1 MIEVQAVEDAAKV
14 VGVAGQQ
21 AFHGSML
28 TRLERR
34 YRARMSEPT
43 PVRFTATLLRP
54 AQPKN
59 ATWRF
64 LRVPPTA
71 SKQLPSRGMVSVTGT
86 LAGHAFKATLEPDG
100 EGSHWLKVPRALHE
114 AASAEAGKT
123 VALELLPVDKEPEP
137 TLPPDLRKA
146 LATSPAATVQ
156 WKAITPA
163 ARRDFIQW
171 IATSKQDATRER
183 RIRTGCDMLEAGK
196 KRICCFDRSG
206 MYSRGNIG
214 APEPA
219 AD

>member
-1 MIEVQAVEDAAKV
+1 
-14 VGVAGQQ
+14 
-21 AFHGSML
+21 
-28 TRLERR
+28 
-34 YRARMSEPT
+34 MSEPT
-43 PVRFTATLLRP
+43 PVRFTAMLLRP

-64 LRVPPTA
+64 LRVSAEA
-71 SKQLPSRGMVSVTGT
+71 SKHLSSRGMVSVTGT
-86 LAGHAFKATLEPDG
+86 LDGHAFMATLEPDG

-114 AASAEAGKT
+114 AASAEAGKS
-123 VALELLPVDKEPEP
+123 VALELVPVDKEPEP
-137 TLPPDLRKA
+137 KLPADLKKA
-146 LATSPAATVQ
+146 LAASPAATVQ

-171 IATSKQDATRER
+171 IATAKQEATRER

>member
-1 MIEVQAVEDAAKV
+1 
-14 VGVAGQQ
+14 
-21 AFHGSML
+21 
-28 TRLERR
+28 
-34 YRARMSEPT
+34 MSEPE

-59 ATWRF
+59 AAWRF
-64 LRVPPTA
+64 LRMPPAA
-71 SKQLPSRGMVSVTGT
+71 SKRLPSRGMVSVSGM
-86 LAGHAFKATLEPDG
+86 LEGHAFKATLEPDG

-114 AASAEAGKT
+114 AAGVEAGKS
-123 VALELLPVDKEPEP
+123 VALELVPVDKDPEP
-137 TLPPDLRKA
+137 KLPPDLKKA
-146 LATSPAATVQ
+146 LAASPAATVQ

-171 IATSKQDATRER
+171 IATAKKVETRER
-183 RIRTGCDMLEAGK
+183 RIRTGCDMLEVGK

>member
-1 MIEVQAVEDAAKV
+1 MTNARQ
-14 VGVAGQQ
+14 
-21 AFHGSML
+21 
-28 TRLERR
+28 RR
-34 YRARMSEPT
+34 YRARMSEPKT
-43 PVRFTATLLRP
+43 VRFTATLLRP
-54 AQPKN
+54 AEPKN

-64 LRVPPTA
+64 LRVPSAA

-86 LAGHAFKATLEPDG
+86 LDGRAFKATLEPDG

-114 AASAEAGKT
+114 AAAGQT
-123 VALELLPVDKEPEP
+123 VALELVPVDKEPEP
-137 TLPPDLRKA
+137 RLPADLKQA
-146 LATSPAATVQ
+146 LAASAAATVQ

-171 IATSKQDATRER
+171 VATAKQDATRGR

-206 MYSRGNIG
+206 IYSRGNIG

>member
-1 MIEVQAVEDAAKV
+1 
-14 VGVAGQQ
+14 
-21 AFHGSML
+21 
-28 TRLERR
+28 
-34 YRARMSEPT
+34 MSEPAT
-43 PVRFTATLLRP
+43 IRFKATLRRP
-54 AQPKN
+54 AQPKG

-64 LRVPPTA
+64 LVLPAAASAKLPTR
-71 SKQLPSRGMVSVTGT
+71 SMVSVQGT
-86 LAGHAFKATLEPDG
+86 LAGQRFQATLEPDG

>member
-1 MIEVQAVEDAAKV
+1 M
-14 VGVAGQQ
+14 
-21 AFHGSML
+21 
-28 TRLERR
+28 T
-34 YRARMSEPT
+34 EPKS
-43 PVRFTATLLRP
+43 VRFTAALLRP

-64 LRVPPTA
+64 LRVPPAA

-86 LAGHAFKATLEPDG
+86 LDGQAFKATLEPDG

-137 TLPPDLRKA
+137 KLPADLKQA
-146 LATSPAATVQ
+146 LAASSAATGQ
-156 WKAITPA
+156 WKSITPA

-171 IATSKQDATRER
+171 IATSKLDATRER
-183 RIRTGCDMLEAGK
+183 RISTGCDMLEAGK
-196 KRICCFDRSG
+196 KRICCFDRPG

-219 AD
+219 ASEKGPE

>member
-1 MIEVQAVEDAAKV
+1 M
-14 VGVAGQQ
+14 
-21 AFHGSML
+21 
-28 TRLERR
+28 T
-34 YRARMSEPT
+34 EPT

-64 LRVPPTA
+64 IRVPADA
-71 SKQLPSRGMVSVTGT
+71 SKRLPSRGMVSVSGT
-86 LAGHAFKATLEPDG
+86 LDGQAFMATLEPDG

-114 AASAEAGKT
+114 AARVDAGT
-123 VALELLPVDKEPEP
+123 SVAMTLLPVDKEPEP
-137 TLPPDLRKA
+137 KLPADLKQA
-146 LATSPAATVQ
+146 LAASPAATVQ

-171 IATSKQDATRER
+171 IATAKQDATRER

-206 MYSRGNIG
+206 MYSRGKIG
-214 APEPA
+214 APEEKGSE
-219 AD
+219 

>member
-1 MIEVQAVEDAAKV
+1 MN
-14 VGVAGQQ
+14 
-21 AFHGSML
+21 
-28 TRLERR
+28 
-34 YRARMSEPT
+34 EPKA
-43 PVRFTATLLRP
+43 VRFTATLLRP

-64 LRVPPTA
+64 LRVPPAA
-71 SKQLPSRGMVSVTGT
+71 SRQLPSRGMVSVTGT
-86 LAGHAFKATLEPDG
+86 LEGHAFKATLEPDG
-100 EGSHWLKVPRALHE
+100 EGSHWLKVPRALLE
-114 AASAEAGKT
+114 ATGVEAGKT
-123 VALELLPVDKEPEP
+123 AALEVVPVDKEPEP
-137 TLPPDLRKA
+137 NLPADLKQA
-146 LATSPAATVQ
+146 LAASTAATVQ

-171 IATSKQDATRER
+171 IATAKKAETRER

-196 KRICCFDRSG
+196 KQICCFDRSG

>member
-1 MIEVQAVEDAAKV
+1 
-14 VGVAGQQ
+14 
-21 AFHGSML
+21 
-28 TRLERR
+28 
-34 YRARMSEPT
+34 MSEPKA
-43 PVRFTATLLRP
+43 VRFKATLLRP

-64 LRVPPTA
+64 LRVPADA
-71 SKQLPSRGMVSVTGT
+71 SKHLPSRGMVSVTGT
-86 LAGHAFKATLEPDG
+86 LDGHAFKATLDPDG

-114 AASAEAGKT
+114 AAGADAGES
-123 VALELLPVDKEPEP
+123 VALELVPVDREPEP
-137 TLPPDLRKA
+137 RLPPDLKQA
-146 LATSPAATVQ
+146 LAASPAAAVQ

-171 IATSKQDATRER
+171 IATAKQDATRER
-183 RIRTGCDMLEAGK
+183 RIRSGCDMLEAGK

-219 AD
+219 AA

>member
-1 MIEVQAVEDAAKV
+1 MSDPSPIRFDA
-14 VGVAGQQ
+14 
-21 AFHGSML
+21 S
-28 TRLERR
+28 
-34 YRARMSEPT
+34 
-43 PVRFTATLLRP
+43 LLRP

-64 LRVPPTA
+64 LRVPPVA
-71 SKQLPSRGMVSVTGT
+71 SKRLPSRGMVSVTGT
-86 LAGHAFKATLEPDG
+86 LDGHAFKATLEPDG

-114 AASAEAGKT
+114 AAGVDAGVA
-123 VALELLPVDKEPEP
+123 VALELVAADKEPEP
-137 TLPPDLRKA
+137 KVPPDLRQA
-146 LATSPAATVQ
+146 LASSPAAALQ

-171 IATSKQDATRER
+171 IATAKQAATRGR

-214 APEPA
+214 APEEMGSA
-219 AD
+219 RKSEEKGSE

>member
-1 MIEVQAVEDAAKV
+1 MIEVHVVEDAAKV

-28 TRLERR
+28 TCLERR
-34 YRARMSEPT
+34 YRARMSESKS
-43 PVRFTATLLRP
+43 VRFTARLLRP

-64 LRVPPTA
+64 LRVPSAA
-71 SKQLPSRGMVSVTGT
+71 SRQLPSRGMVSVTGT
-86 LAGHAFKATLEPDG
+86 LDGQAFKATLEPDG

>member
-1 MIEVQAVEDAAKV
+1 
-14 VGVAGQQ
+14 
-21 AFHGSML
+21 
-28 TRLERR
+28 
-34 YRARMSEPT
+34 MSEPK
-43 PVRFTATLLRP
+43 PVRFKATLLRP

-64 LRVPPTA
+64 LRVPPAA
-71 SKQLPSRGMVSVTGT
+71 SKQLPSRGMVSVAGT
-86 LAGHAFKATLEPDG
+86 FDGHAFKATLEPDG

-114 AASAEAGKT
+114 AAAAEAGT
-123 VALELLPVDKEPEP
+123 SVALELVPVDKEPEP
-137 TLPPDLRKA
+137 KLPPDLKQA
-146 LATSPAATVQ
+146 LAASPAATVQ
-156 WKAITPA
+156 WKSITPA

-171 IATSKQDATRER
+171 IATSKQAATRER